1 MVWEIG
7 IKEKELRLYYYALD
21 IMTATP
27 SKDWQ
32 SSLLK
37 KSGVV
42 MPTISM
48 FYGIIISMFFEIKE
62 KHHLPHIHVRY
73 QGMKASIAIED
84 GSLLA
89 GEIPPRQLRMIQ
101 VWVDIHRE
109 ELLADWELAKEGQEP
124 FRIDP
129 LK

>member
-1 MVWEIG
+1 
-7 IKEKELRLYYYALD
+7 
-21 IMTATP
+21 
-27 SKDWQ
+27 
-32 SSLLK
+32 
-37 KSGVV
+37 

-73 QGMKASIAIED
+73 QNDRASIAIED
-84 GSLLA
+84 GRVLA
-89 GEIPPRQLRMIQ
+89 GELPTRQLRMVE
-101 VWVDIHRE
+101 VWVDLHRE
-109 ELLADWELAKEGQEP
+109 ELLADWILAKEGTEP